1 VAKCEQ
7 AARWSVVETDKEEDD
22 GGAGLGA
29 LGAGAAGGWVGVVD
43 DSFMRACIAAAAA
56 VQLLSSRTQGR
67 CW

>member
-1 VAKCEQ
+1 MGEQ
-7 AARWSVVETDKEEDD
+7 
-22 GGAGLGA
+22 GLGALVANA